1 MAKRYIRI
9 NWQDKPS
16 TATPL
21 SATFLNKMDKGI
33 DDIDNAVET
42 LDTNKINNS
51 NIANNLVTTAEGLV
65 LDARQGKVLNDS
77 ISMINSNLAW
87 ESWQTL
93 TLLNDWAGT
102 LQVRKNGLGIIQ
114 LKGRVTV
121 GVKNFGTTIA
131 QLPTGFNS
139 SYLKNVEFFGAT
151 GDLIDGIAVT
161 PDGNL
166 VVYRPAVSSFATGI
180 IGYIDQFYNVAS

>member
-65 LDARQGKVLNDS
+65 LDARQGKVLDDKVTA
-77 ISMINSNLAW
+77 INSNLAW